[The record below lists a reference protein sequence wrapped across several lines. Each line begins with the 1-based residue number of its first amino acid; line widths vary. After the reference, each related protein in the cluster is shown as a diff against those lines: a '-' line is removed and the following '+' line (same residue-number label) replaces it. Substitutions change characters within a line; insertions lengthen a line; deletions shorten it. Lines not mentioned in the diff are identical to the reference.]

1 MTSYNVNKV
10 LSPKNGEGN
19 NEGKSSIL
27 SVVNGGGVED
37 VIKLENELFDYQY
50 NMGLLLIEK
59 KQRAKDLEEIRQALA
74 VTNEKLKQEQMA
86 HLIALSGMEK
96 REQELRKA
104 VGVEKQCVAD
114 LEKALH
120 KMRAESAEVKYAS
133 DRKMEEAHALV
144 LNTEDKSSELKMKLT
159 ATDAKFAEV
168 NRTSFEMERKLKE
181 VEARESA
188 IRSEYHSFIAERE
201 MHEVTLRKQKEEL
214 QAWER
219 LLQEREER
227 QLESW
232 RILSQR
238 EDRGTENVMTL
249 KQKLRDPEE
258 SQRNTDTD
266 TLNLEKKEDDK
277 NISLANLALKLEIDV
292 AKKKL
297 KEDELLATAEELN
310 ARETME
316 VQKLLSDADFQME
329 KRKKPSTK
337 KLQSEVGWKDK
348 KRRDSMHNED
358 KISNQEHEL
367 EKKVEKSPGQETKDL
382 ADKQLHN
389 QIQNLNLSEEERNIL
404 YCLQAELEQERDK
417 YIIQQELLLKDR
429 EDLKQERANF
439 EKEWEMLDMKRDEI
453 AKELKHASGDKEL
466 LINLKH
472 IKQETWTNENMV
484 THDLKGF
491 ENERTTLAEKAQI
504 EYENIVHHFEVLKRE
519 LEVDFNKRK
528 QEIEN
533 HLSEQKKALEEEK
546 EQELKKIDYIRELA
560 GKEKEEMKEE
570 WLKIEKEKAEV
581 ACNKKYIEEH
591 QFEMQNYI
599 NNLDLIVKK
608 LKDQRK
614 EFVTLFVKL
623 KNCESCGQVI
633 SQSIL
638 SDIQALQEM
647 EYLDNLPLPRLKNK
661 EIAHTGLGLNSVPTC
676 EKTSWLRKC
685 TSQIFNFSPL
695 KRNENN
701 PTKES
706 HASIMEVV
714 KKEAA
719 TGIDAVLNKTD
730 LWLSSNTFDMQGI
743 QLDDSVGASVHE
755 LSQYVDT
762 YNKTQEGTN
771 DVKQSKLKTG
781 RGKPEPKGR
790 PRVRKS
796 QKVKDMTE
804 DSNKDEFMDVNGEME
819 GSSNFPDKG
828 SKTGKKRNYANASKT
843 TINEQDVDTSEN
855 QSDDFGQGGR
865 KKRLQ
870 TVVLALET
878 PAKKRY
884 NFRQPKNVA
893 KAAANRTPNFPLPNF
908 SKGKM
913 KMKMKKTDNGTG
925 IGEEVCI
932 PGIVVDRFVGFT
944 RENGASTPFVEPDS
958 MEDHSLM
965 EKSARVK
972 YIPFLSCLPFKA
984 ILSFSYIY
992 LLTNKN
998 NFLKQVEF
1006 GEENDGGNSRSI
1018 SVADTEYVYEDEI
1031 SSEFSGEIVHG
1042 NDENWEADEND
1053 EEHLGVI
1060 IGRKLWTF
1068 FTT

>member
-1 MTSYNVNKV
+1 MTNNNINKV
-10 LSPKNGEGN
+10 LSPGEGN

-27 SVVNGGGVED
+27 PVVNGGGVED
-37 VIKLENELFDYQY
+37 PRVMKLEYELFDYQY

-59 KQRAKDLEEIRQALA
+59 KQWAKDLEEIRQALA
-74 VTNEKLKQEQMA
+74 VTNENLKQEQMA
-86 HLIALSGMEK
+86 HLIALSEMEK
-96 REQELRKA
+96 QDQELRKA

-144 LNTEDKSSELKMKLT
+144 LNIEDRSSELKMKLT
-159 ATDAKFAEV
+159 AADAKFAEV
-168 NRTSFEMERKLKE
+168 NRISLEMESKSKE
-181 VEARESA
+181 VEDRESA

-201 MHEVTLRKQKEEL
+201 MHEVALRKQKEEL
-214 QAWER
+214 QAWGR

-238 EDRGTENVMTL
+238 EDRGTENVMPL
-249 KQKLRDPEE
+249 KQKLKDLEE

-277 NISLANLALKLEIDV
+277 NISLANLALKLEARFTLSISYIFLLMVHQIDV
-292 AKKKL
+292 AEKKL

-316 VQKLLSDADFQME
+316 IQKLLSDADLQME
-329 KRKKPSTK
+329 KRKKSSAK
-337 KLQSEVGWKDK
+337 KLQSKVGWKDK
-348 KRRDSMHNED
+348 KQRDSMHNED
-358 KISNQEHEL
+358 KIGNQEHEL
-367 EKKVEKSPGQETKDL
+367 EKKVKKSPVQETKDL
-382 ADKQLHN
+382 ADKQVQLHN
-389 QIQNLNLSEEERNIL
+389 QIQNLNLSEEEKNIL
-404 YCLQAELEQERDK
+404 YCCQAELEQERDK
-417 YIIQQELLLKDR
+417 YIIQQELLLKER
-429 EDLKQERANF
+429 EDLKQERENF
-439 EKEWEMLDMKRDEI
+439 EKEWEMLDMKRAEI
-453 AKELKHASGDKEL
+453 AKELKHASEEKEL

-472 IKQETWTNENMV
+472 IKQETCTNENMV
-484 THDLKGF
+484 THDLREF
-491 ENERTTLAEKAQI
+491 ENERKTLAEKAQI

-519 LEVDFNKRK
+519 LEVDFNSRK
-528 QEIEN
+528 QEVEN

-546 EQELKKIDYIRELA
+546 EQELKKIDYIREIA
-560 GKEKEEMKEE
+560 RKEKEEMKEE
-570 WLKIEKEKAEV
+570 WLKIEKEKTEV

-608 LKDQRK
+608 LKYQRK
-614 EFVTLFVKL
+614 EFVTLLVKL

-633 SQSIL
+633 SQCVL

-647 EYLDNLPLPRLKNK
+647 EYFDNLPLPRLKNK
-661 EIAHTGLGLNSVPTC
+661 EIAHTGLGLDSVPTC
-676 EKTSWLRKC
+676 ENTSWLRKC
-685 TSQIFNFSPL
+685 TSKIFKFSSH

-701 PTKES
+701 VAHCPTKES

-714 KKEAA
+714 KKEAVTGLDA
-719 TGIDAVLNKTD
+719 TLNKTD
-730 LWLSSNTFDMQGI
+730 PSLSSNLFDMQGI

-762 YNKTQEGTN
+762 YNKTQEGKN
-771 DVKQSKLKTG
+771 DVKQSKLKNG
-781 RGKPEPKGR
+781 RGKPGPKGR

-796 QKVKDMTE
+796 QKVKNMTE
-804 DSNKDEFMDVNGEME
+804 DSNKEEIIDVNGEVQ

-828 SKTGKKRNYANASKT
+828 AKTGKKRNYASASKT

-855 QSDDFGQGGR
+855 QSEDFGQGGR
-865 KKRLQ
+865 KKRIQ

-893 KAAANRTPNFPLPNF
+893 KAAANRTPNF
-908 SKGKM
+908 SEGKM
-913 KMKMKKTDNGTG
+913 KMKDNGTG
-925 IGEEVCI
+925 FGEEVCI

-944 RENGASTPFVEPDS
+944 SENGDSTPFVEPDI

-965 EKSARVK
+965 EKSAR
-972 YIPFLSCLPFKA
+972 
-984 ILSFSYIY
+984 
-992 LLTNKN
+992 
-998 NFLKQVEF
+998 VEF

-1018 SVADTEYVYEDEI
+1018 SVADTEYVCEDEI
-1031 SSEFSGEIVHG
+1031 NSEFSGEIVHE
-1042 NDENWEADEND
+1042 NDEDWEEDEND
-1053 EEHLGVI
+1053 EEHLGMI